1 MCIGGDRIG
10 SIYYPGQGRRKL
22 FHSGGAALKG
32 EHLCILIA
40 KWGTWVNIQKI
51 STVTPGLSGLE
62 LSRNLIYPTINSA
75 TLTISMYTNLPHLS
89 GNLCYPTSIL
99 ATNCVG

>member
-51 STVTPGLSGLE
+51 S
-62 LSRNLIYPTINSA
+62 
-75 TLTISMYTNLPHLS
+75 
-89 GNLCYPTSIL
+89 SIL
-99 ATNCVG
+99 TTDAKIHHFIHATEANKMADLAARVSF